1 MANKRKDYS
10 NVNANKILKDF
21 ENLSQVDPLIKSQK
35 SKDVYFRALLY
46 KVLMEFNYM
55 NDRQVEALFF
65 SKGVKRT
72 RVAIYH
78 AVSKIDM
85 YYDNFADFRE
95 LYNVYFD
102 DKLNQTKIIETKI
115 RSKENDLNNR
125 VNSNTLQVKADKL
138 QLLMNKIPA
147 YRRDEAFERL
157 NLMVK
162 SWSWKSKDQCEII
175 EASEGIESNTF

>member
-78 AVSKIDM
+78 AVSKVDM

-138 QLLMNKIPA
+138 QLLINKVPSH
-147 YRRDEAFERL
+147 RRDEIFKTLDLRI
-157 NLMVK
+157 K
-162 SWSWKSKDQCEII
+162 SWAWKSRDKCLVI
-175 EASEGIESNTF
+175 EGDSSVFENAW

>member
-138 QLLMNKIPA
+138 QLLMNEIPA

-162 SWSWKSKDQCEII
+162 SWSWKSKDKCEVIQGDSSV
-175 EASEGIESNTF
+175 SENAW